1 MKGLKRLK
9 RLKAIEACQEN
20 PLLGGVRALPTE
32 SASWRRRWGGFLR
45 EEDEEL
51 TQLVRKRQKQS
62 L

>member
-1 MKGLKRLK
+1 LKSLK

-20 PLLGGVRALPTE
+20 PLLGGVR
-32 SASWRRRWGGFLR
+32 GGFLR